1 MKKIIN
7 EDLIKI
13 IVSIILL
20 VIGIFLENN
29 ILLIISYI
37 FISIEIYLDAF
48 KNIIKG
54 NIFDENT
61 LMIVATLGAFYIGEF
76 KEAIFVMLLFSI
88 GEYLSD
94 LAVASSKKAI
104 TDLMDLRV
112 DTINL
117 KTCGKTDVKN
127 AKVGD
132 IFIVASGEKIPLDG
146 IILKGESHIDT
157 SSLTGEPK
165 PFSVSPK
172 SSLLS
177 GCINLEGTLEVKA
190 TSTYKTSTAS
200 KIIEILEKSEEK
212 RASTEKFITKFS
224 RIYTPFVVF
233 IALLVVII
241 PSILG
246 WNFNTWLYRALEM
259 LVISCPC
266 ALVISIPLGY
276 FSGIGKCSREG
287 ILVKG
292 ANVLDNLS
300 CIDTIIFDK
309 TGTITKGVFS
319 VNKIYSV
326 NNKNNELLKLTAALE
341 NNSNHPIAIS
351 IKSAYGRKINN
362 KVSNI
367 KEISGFGIVGNIDN
381 DKVVVGSK
389 DFLKNMGI
397 MFKECDDLGTIVY
410 IAKNNEYLGYIVIS
424 DKIKDNAKESLNYL
438 KSLGIKALV
447 MLSGDE
453 INVVKS
459 VAEKAGIDDYYGKL
473 LPQDKVKILK
483 EYKKDQMVAFVGDGI
498 NDAPVIKMADVG
510 IAMGAIGTDA
520 AIEASDIVLMKDD
533 LSKIGKAIKISKYTR
548 KIVKFNIYFAI
559 GFKVLM
565 LILALIGK
573 TPMWLAVFADVGVT
587 IISIINSLRIF
598 KSR

>member
-29 ILLIISYI
+29 ILLVISYI
-37 FISIEIYLDAF
+37 FVSIEIYLNAF

-76 KEAIFVMLLFSI
+76 KEAVFVMLLFSI

-94 LAVASSKKAI
+94 LAVESSKKVI
-104 TDLMDLRV
+104 TDLMNLRV

-117 KTCGKTDVKN
+117 KNIGKTDVKN
-127 AKVGD
+127 AKAGD
-132 IFIVASGEKIPLDG
+132 VFIVLSGEKIPLDG
-146 IILKGESHIDT
+146 IVLKGESHLDT
-157 SSLTGEPK
+157 SSLTGEAK
-165 PFSVSPK
+165 PCSVSIG
-172 SSLLS
+172 SSILS
-177 GCINLEGTLEVKA
+177 GSINMEGALEVKA

-200 KIIEILEKSEEK
+200 KIIEILENSEEK
-212 RASTEKFITKFS
+212 RANTEKFITKFS
-224 RIYTPFVVF
+224 RIYTPCVVAL
-233 IALLVVII
+233 ALLALII
-241 PSILG
+241 PTIMGLD
-246 WNFNTWLYRALEM
+246 FNIWLYRALEM

-276 FSGIGKCSREG
+276 FSGIGKCSKEG

-292 ANVLDNLS
+292 ASVLDDLS

-309 TGTITKGVFS
+309 TGTITKGVFV

-326 NNKNNELLKLTAALE
+326 NNKNNELLKLAATLE
-341 NNSNHPIAIS
+341 NNSNHPIAVS
-351 IKSAYGRKINN
+351 IKNAYSKKINT
-362 KVSNI
+362 KASNI
-367 KEISGFGIVGNIDN
+367 KEISGFGIVGNIN
-381 DKVVVGSK
+381 KDKVTLGSK
-389 DFLKNMGI
+389 EFLKKNGI
-397 MFKECDDLGTIVY
+397 NFKECNDIGTVIYV
-410 IAKNNEYLGYIVIS
+410 AKNNEYLGYIVIS
-424 DKIKDNAKESLNYL
+424 DKIKDNAKKSLSYL
-438 KSLGIKALV
+438 KFLGVKKLV

-453 INVVKS
+453 ESIVKN
-459 VAEKAGIDDYYGKL
+459 VAEKAGIDDYYGNL
-473 LPQDKVKILK
+473 LPQDKVSILK
-483 EYKKDQMVAFVGDGI
+483 KYKKNQRVAFVGDGI

-510 IAMGAIGTDA
+510 IAMGAIGSDA

-533 LSKIGKAIKISKYTR
+533 LSKIGDAIKISKYTR
-548 KIVKFNIYFAI
+548 KIVKINIYFAI
-559 GFKVLM
+559 GFKVMM
-565 LILALIGK
+565 LLLALFGK

-587 IISIINSLRIF
+587 ILSIINSLRIF

>member
-13 IVSIILL
+13 IISIILL

-29 ILLIISYI
+29 ILLVISYI
-37 FISIEIYLDAF
+37 FVSIEIYLNAF
-48 KNIIKG
+48 KNIKDG

-76 KEAIFVMLLFSI
+76 KEAVFVMLLFSI

-117 KTCGKTDVKN
+117 KNIGKTDVKN
-127 AKVGD
+127 AKAGD
-132 IFIVASGEKIPLDG
+132 VFIVLSGEKIPLDG
-146 IILKGESHIDT
+146 IVLKGESHLDT
-157 SSLTGEPK
+157 SSLTGEAK
-165 PFSVSPK
+165 PSSVSIG
-172 SSLLS
+172 SSILS
-177 GCINLEGTLEVKA
+177 GSINMEGALEVKA

-200 KIIEILEKSEEK
+200 KIIEILENSEEK
-212 RASTEKFITKFS
+212 RANTEKFITKFS
-224 RIYTPFVVF
+224 RIYTPCVVAL
-233 IALLVVII
+233 ALLALII
-241 PSILG
+241 PTIMGLD
-246 WNFNTWLYRALEM
+246 FNTWLYRALEM

-276 FSGIGKCSREG
+276 FSGIGKCSKEG

-292 ANVLDNLS
+292 ASVLDDL
-300 CIDTIIFDK
+300 IKVDTIIFDK
-309 TGTITKGVFS
+309 TGTITKGVFE

-326 NNKNNELLKLTAALE
+326 NNKNNELLKLAATLE
-341 NNSNHPIAIS
+341 NNSNHPIAVS
-351 IKSAYGRKINN
+351 IKNAYSKKINT
-362 KVSNI
+362 KASNI
-367 KEISGFGIVGNIDN
+367 KEISGFGIVGNINN
-381 DKVVVGSK
+381 DLVALGSK
-389 DFLKNMGI
+389 KLLMNMGI
-397 MFKECDDLGTIVY
+397 KLKECSDIGTVIYV
-410 IAKNNEYLGYIVIS
+410 AKNNEYLGYIVIS
-424 DKIKDNAKESLNYL
+424 DKIKDNAKKSLSYL
-438 KSLGIKALV
+438 KSLGVKKLV

-453 INVVKS
+453 ESDVKN
-459 VAEKAGIDDYYGKL
+459 VAEKAGIDDYYGNL
-473 LPQDKVKILK
+473 LPQDKVSILK
-483 EYKKDQMVAFVGDGI
+483 EYKKNQRVAFVGDGI

-510 IAMGAIGTDA
+510 IAMGAIGSDA

-533 LSKIGKAIKISKYTR
+533 LSKIGDAIKISKYTR
-548 KIVKFNIYFAI
+548 KIVKNNIYFAI
-559 GFKVLM
+559 GFKVMM
-565 LILALIGK
+565 LLLALFGK

-587 IISIINSLRIF
+587 ILSIINSLRMF